1 MPRPVITWNM
11 APRRSVR
18 ETGSKRLRTTLPVLC
33 RLDDIADSDA
43 PAFVDLAAPLG
54 ATIVNPTMF
63 MTYPSAFLPADA
75 ADRPRHTGPPRVWIR
90 DTLAGALWPFS
101 ATGSSE
107 PVVRRLAAPRIE
119 GLSPS
124 EITLLRKATLLV
136 RPEELARREL
146 AGNAQA
152 GSAAGQ
158 FRQHGWCV
166 LKDIVHPAHL
176 TALARRYDALV
187 QSGRWRLGDQQVSR
201 RYSRANEDAA
211 RFFHRQ
217 FTGYLGHVLGVRIR
231 PTYSFVCFYQ
241 GGASLERHTD
251 RAACEFTLSLT
262 VGHSPGAS
270 WPLKLETP
278 AGTEEVTCRPGEA
291 VLFGR
296 NIPHSRDRLSPGHT
310 WTTVLFHYVRAER

>member
-1 MPRPVITWNM
+1 M

-18 ETGSKRLRTTLPVLC
+18 ETASRPLLTTLPVLC
-33 RLDDIADSDA
+33 RLDDVADSDA

-63 MTYPSAFLPADA
+63 TTYPSAFLLADA
-75 ADRPRHTGPPRVWIR
+75 ADRSRPTRPPRVWIR

-101 ATGSSE
+101 TTRFSE
-107 PVVRRLAAPRIE
+107 AIVHSLVAPRIE

-124 EITLLRKATLLV
+124 EITVLRKATLLV

-146 AGNAQA
+146 AGKAQV
-152 GSAAGQ
+152 GSAADQ
-158 FRQHGWCV
+158 FRQYGWCV

-176 TALARRYDALV
+176 AALARRYDALV
-187 QSGRWRLGDQQVSR
+187 QSGRWRLGDRQVSR
-201 RYSRANEDAA
+201 RYSRADEEAA
-211 RFFHRQ
+211 SFFHRQ
-217 FTGYLGHVLGVRIR
+217 FTDYLGQVLGVRIR

-251 RAACEFTLSLT
+251 RAACEFTLSLA
-262 VGHSPGAS
+262 VGHSPRAS

-278 AGTEEVTCRPGEA
+278 AGIEEVTCRAGEA

-296 NIPHSRDRLSPGHT
+296 DIPHSRDRLSPGQT